1 MRNRSFRPARS
12 VALGTA
18 AGLVLA
24 GCLAGVDDR
33 PTVTRGSLSGAVTG
47 AGATFPD
54 PLFQEWIAHYE
65 QRVETGVDI
74 GYQAVGS
81 GGGIEQFLADAVDFG
96 SSERYLRQGELT
108 VASEVRGC
116 AAVQFPVLF
125 GAVVLALHDD
135 ALDGLV
141 LDPDVIAG
149 IYDRR
154 ITRYDDPAIAALN
167 PGMALPDAEILPVH
181 RSDGSGTTY
190 VFTRYLTAEVPFWA
204 QRYAEGTDIDWH
216 DDTLGGEGN
225 EGVTRAVQ
233 ENAGGIGYVNQSY
246 ALANDLA
253 TARVVNEDGQP
264 IEPTLE
270 ATTAAS
276 EEASIPD
283 DFQFDIDDI
292 GGSGYPITGANWIFA
307 YECGY
312 EDETAAVL
320 RDFWT
325 WVLTDVEADRLAAE
339 LGYAPMGRELKRR
352 VIEEIARINAG

>member
-1 MRNRSFRPARS
+1 MRRRPFARA
-12 VALGTA
+12 VALTA
-18 AGLVLA
+18 AAALVLA
-24 GCLAGVDDR
+24 GCVAGGDDR
-33 PTVTRGSLSGAVTG
+33 PTVTRGSLTGELTG

-54 PLFQEWIAHYE
+54 PLFQEWIASYTDG
-65 QRVETGVDI
+65 VETGVDI
-74 GYQAVGS
+74 DYQAVGS

-96 SSERYLRQGELT
+96 SSERYLQQGELS
-108 VASEVRGC
+108 VAREVRGC
-116 AAVQFPVLF
+116 EAVQFPVLF

-141 LDPDVIAG
+141 LDPDVLAG

-167 PGMALPDAEILPVH
+167 PDMELPDTEILPVH

-190 VFTRYLTAEVPFWA
+190 VFTRFLTTEVPFWA
-204 QRYAEGTDIDWH
+204 QGYAEGTDIDWH

-253 TARVVNEDGQP
+253 TARVVNEDGTP
-264 IEPTLE
+264 VEPTLE

-276 EEASIPD
+276 EEATIPD
-283 DFQFDIDDI
+283 DFQFNIDDI
-292 GGSGYPITGANWIFA
+292 GGEGYPITGANWIFA

-312 EDETAAVL
+312 DDETAALV

-325 WVLTDVEADRLAAE
+325 WALTDVEADRLAAE

-352 VIEEIARINAG
+352 VIEEIGRINSRG